1 MSRKRSRHAKK
12 KTRRLSN
19 SSRFPVKGGAKDKA
33 TASPPKKSSV
43 CFLTVTPSPSLIA
56 FASRLAEFHTVYILC
71 DDSSAVQPTT
81 DAITCLQVSEEE
93 CEKASFIHANPALPK
108 TPAAWDKALYY
119 FSVVAV
125 QEGPV
130 WLIED
135 DVFIP
140 RPNIL
145 AEIDADTVGADLVV
159 GEDRS
164 KDACSGWMWWDHAA
178 ERLDTPLYSGMVCA
192 VRISPALFQTVNEYA
207 RKKKTLC
214 FIEYMFH
221 TLSHGAGHRVQTDT
235 RLLPITHRE
244 EWNETNIDTNHLF
257 HPVKDLALQDR
268 LHAAIDGGATYEP
281 VTYKGSLQS
290 DLCLKRL

>member
-12 KTRRLSN
+12 KTRRLSK
-19 SSRFPVKGGAKDKA
+19 SSRFLVKSGGAA
-33 TASPPKKSSV
+33 TPPTKSSV

-71 DDSSAVQPTT
+71 DDSSAVQPNT
-81 DAITCLQVSEEE
+81 DAITYLQVSEEE

-125 QEGPV
+125 QQGPV

-140 RPNIL
+140 RPTIL
-145 AEIDADTVGADLVV
+145 TEIDADTVGADLVV

-164 KDACSGWMWWDHAA
+164 QDACPGWVWWGHGTWV
-178 ERLDTPLYSGMVCA
+178 LGTPLYSGMVCA
-192 VRISPALFQTVNEYA
+192 VRISPVLFEKVKTFAGE
-207 RKKKTLC
+207 KKKLG

-221 TLSHGAGHRVQTDT
+221 TLAHSTNCKIQTDT
-235 RLLPITHRE
+235 RLLPITHRD

-257 HPVKDLALQDR
+257 HPVKDFALQDR
-268 LHAAIDGGATYEP
+268 LHAAIDGGAQYEP
-281 VTYKGSLQS
+281 VTYKGSLHS
-290 DLCLKRL
+290 DLCLKR